1 LTRPQFFSRE
11 KGWAEAKLDTFTV
24 FSITSKDLFSSL
36 ILSPNCVE
44 FEGACL
50 DTGAGKSVIGR
61 QQAIAYF
68 KFLGKPYAV
77 SRKSSSK
84 EFTFGNQKERSL
96 GYFMVR
102 MPVTSAYFISFR
114 VDVVNVNVPL
124 LMGLDSLDMFK
135 TVVDTVDNFLWFNKH
150 G

>member
-1 LTRPQFFSRE
+1 
-11 KGWAEAKLDTFTV
+11 
-24 FSITSKDLFSSL
+24 
-36 ILSPNCVE
+36 
-44 FEGACL
+44 
-50 DTGAGKSVIGR
+50 
-61 QQAIAYF
+61 
-68 KFLGKPYAV
+68 
-77 SRKSSSK
+77 
-84 EFTFGNQKERSL
+84 
-96 GYFMVR
+96 